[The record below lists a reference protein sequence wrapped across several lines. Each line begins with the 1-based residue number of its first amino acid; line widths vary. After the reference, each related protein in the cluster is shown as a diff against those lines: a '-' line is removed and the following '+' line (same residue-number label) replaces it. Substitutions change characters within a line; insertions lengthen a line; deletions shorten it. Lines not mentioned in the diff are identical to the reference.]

1 MSATTSN
8 WIKWDPIGSALADVD
23 LAPLESALG
32 VLETAADTLAN
43 VGAAVAIVEA
53 LLAADPIRAAFSAIG
68 EVYSGLINGLEQ
80 TDIYALP
87 LLPHSWADL
96 LHPYTVNDA
105 LVDVQSALADRMDPN
120 RPLFGIGDAFA
131 SVTILVGADNW
142 TDFRRF
148 VKLFGEIFSA
158 EQASK
163 WARFADLRLQFDK
176 YERNKIPRP
185 ARGSQ
190 GETWDWYKTNW
201 MELVPA
207 VGDLLRKLRDLADSL
222 VGAGMGLG
230 RAIQDLADIL
240 NERLDYVRQLIE
252 ELARVAEFFSRLL
265 ELVPNAAVLLIAS
278 PDGGTQEYVRVLE
291 SAANRPEHKLT
302 AGITLMVGTANPVAY
317 LDILKR
323 MLGMQ
328 VTSIRSDI
336 GQAQEAIQ
344 Q

>member
-8 WIKWDPIGSALADVD
+8 WIHWDPIGSALADID
-23 LAPLESALG
+23 LGPLESVLSALD
-32 VLETAADTLAN
+32 TAAETLGG
-43 VGAAVAIVEA
+43 VGEAVALVEA
-53 LLAADPIRAAFSAIG
+53 ILAEDPIRAAFAAVG
-68 EVYSGLINGLEQ
+68 QVYSGLINGLEQ

-87 LLPHSWADL
+87 LLPHSWMDL
-96 LHPYTVNDA
+96 LHPYTTTDA

-120 RPLFGIGDAFA
+120 RPLFGPGDAFA

-176 YERNKIPRP
+176 FERAKIPRP

-201 MELVPA
+201 MELVPPL
-207 VGDLLRKLRDLADSL
+207 GDLLRRLRDLADSL

-240 NERLDYVRQLIE
+240 EERIDYVRQLIN
-252 ELARVAEFFSRLL
+252 ELARVAEFFARLL
-265 ELVPNAAVLLIAS
+265 ELAPNAAVLLSAS
-278 PDGGTQEYVRVLE
+278 PDGGTQEYARALE

-302 AGITLMVGTANPVAY
+302 AGITLLVGTANPVAY
-317 LDILKR
+317 LEILKK

-328 VTSIRSDI
+328 VTSIRSDL
-336 GQAQEAIQ
+336 GQAQEAL
-344 Q
+344 